1 VGGFFLQEYY
11 VEVGTISF
19 KENLYRKL
27 SELQSRE
34 GLPIDIHELRDDA
47 QYLVRCVFTNIKGRQ
62 QQDSLTA
69 RIYNYY
75 FARALAEIIFQG
87 WEGLFVQKVLKKE
100 YNLTNQEV
108 ESILQMARHFL
119 NSEDKSYLPENRKHV
134 LVKSILEYLDIN
146 KRFDIEGFMN
156 FRADLYKKELKKQI
170 AQVVNEYALEQEHD
184 SFISLLQRFLDSQ
197 HTIYKTMHLVLKKNG
212 EVKFLDE
219 CGKNINSK
227 CLDENEAYFSDRA
240 DKHNG
245 GDRQSNMELYEDF
258 LISALLKCAPRKLVV
273 HTATKQHGD
282 LLQILQEVFLEKI
295 SFCKRCPLC
304 CPESN

>member
-1 VGGFFLQEYY
+1 MQEYY
-11 VEVGTISF
+11 VEVGTVSF

-27 SELQSRE
+27 SELRSKE

-62 QQDSLTA
+62 HQDSLTA

-100 YNLTNQEV
+100 YNLSNQEA
-108 ESILQMARHFL
+108 ENILQMARQFL
-119 NSEDKSYLPENRKHV
+119 NSEEKSYLPENRKHV

-170 AQVVNEYALEQEHD
+170 ARVVNEYALEQEHD

-197 HTIYKTMHLVLKKNG
+197 HTIYKTMHLVLKRNG
-212 EVKFLDE
+212 KVEFLDE
-219 CGKNINSK
+219 CGKNINSI
-227 CLDENEAYFSDRA
+227 CLEENETYFSDSI
-240 DKHNG
+240 
-245 GDRQSNMELYEDF
+245 DRSYGEDRKTNTELYEDF
-258 LISALLKCAPRKLVV
+258 LISALLKCSPRNLVI
-273 HTATKQHGD
+273 HTTTQQHRD
-282 LLQILQEVFLEKI
+282 LVQILQEVFLDKI
-295 SFCKRCPLC
+295 SFCTKCNLC
-304 CPESN
+304 SQESN